1 MNVHYANEIDVSALE
16 FSEVKPFGDHAKIV
30 YINYKNKPLFVQT
43 PLMKCPYGLG
53 KFDDGERTKYSLDLS
68 FGNTGESK
76 SINNLKTFVE
86 NVDDMVLEM
95 STKNS
100 LEWFKKK
107 NQSKDVSQALY
118 TSALKVA
125 TENGE
130 PTDKY
135 PPTFKLKV
143 PSYNDEFKK
152 VQCYNENKETI
163 SPDLNSLLGKGQTT
177 KAIVK
182 LVGIWLAG
190 GKFGVTWELTQL
202 KLTPNS
208 KGFDSYAF
216 HDDDDDNDD
225 DVVANETESSHDVA
239 PPVDSTENY
248 VIDSDDE
255 L

>member
-1 MNVHYANEIDVSALE
+1 MNVHFAKEVDVSALE
-16 FSEVKPFGDHAKIV
+16 LSEVKAFGDHAKIV

-43 PLMKCPYGLG
+43 PLMKSPYGLG

-68 FGNTGESK
+68 FGNGDSK
-76 SINNLKTFVE
+76 PIKHLKELVE
-86 NVDDMVLEM
+86 KVDDMVLEE

-100 LEWFKKK
+100 LAWFKKK
-107 NQSKDVSQALY
+107 INNKDVSQALY

-135 PPTFKLKV
+135 PPTFKFKV

-152 VQCYNENKETI
+152 VQCYNDDKEQI
-163 SPDLNSLLGKGQTT
+163 PSDLNSILGKGQTT
-177 KAIVK
+177 RAIVK
-182 LVGIWLAG
+182 LVGIWFAG
-190 GKFGVTWELTQL
+190 GKFGLTWELSQL
-202 KLTPNS
+202 KLTPNA
-208 KGFDSYAF
+208 KGFNSYAF
-216 HDDDDDNDD
+216 QDDDEDDDDENDD
-225 DVVANETESSHDVA
+225 ASTSDVA
-239 PPVDSTENY
+239 PPVDATENY